1 MTMSAAI
8 AQRYSSFREESDE
21 SRGDQT
27 TEKRH
32 IEVAPISALDAGD
45 IGGAAVMA
53 IASAWARHS
62 TAANGFGD

>member
-1 MTMSAAI
+1 MSAAI
-8 AQRYSSFREESDE
+8 AQRYFRCLEESDE
-21 SRGDQT
+21 SKGGQT

-32 IEVAPISALDAGD
+32 IQVAPISVLDAGD
-45 IGGAAVMA
+45 IGDAAVMA